1 MNPHRGLRI
10 TGLVLHLLI
19 GGLMVASGSAKVFG
33 LLPEE
38 AKQEMAGSG
47 IGENLLLIGSGELA
61 SALLLIIPRTLSLG
75 VLLVSGFWGGAIC
88 LHLSQ
93 GESYVFQ
100 SAFLS
105 VTWIGAWLRCPALLA
120 SFHPGRPSASDSNR
134 PEAASID
141 PN

>member
-1 MNPHRGLRI
+1 MRI
-10 TGLVLHLLI
+10 TGLVLHLII
-19 GGLMVASGSAKVFG
+19 GGLMLASGSAKGLG

-47 IGENLLLIGSGELA
+47 IGENLLLIGSGEIA

-93 GESYVFQ
+93 GESYVVQ
-100 SAFLS
+100 SMFLAI
-105 VTWIGAWLRCPALLA
+105 TWVGAWLRCPALLA
-120 SFHPGRPSASDSNR
+120 SFRADGRSAPESDR
-134 PEAASID
+134 PEAATSD
-141 PN
+141 PS